1 MGVVYEAEDLK
12 LGRHHV
18 ALRFLPDELA
28 NDVLALSCFQRE
40 AKAASPLNHPNICII
55 YEIECSG
62 HRRLHVA
69 GARSGKGTRRP
80 HRFVFVRCGAVRD
93 VYGDRSGTLTPV
105 LPTPPRCS
113 VGSMTK
119 WADPQEAVR
128 GVSQVGGA

>member
-1 MGVVYEAEDLK
+1 
-12 LGRHHV
+12 
-18 ALRFLPDELA
+18 
-28 NDVLALSCFQRE
+28 
-40 AKAASPLNHPNICII
+40 
-55 YEIECSG
+55 
-62 HRRLHVA
+62 
-69 GARSGKGTRRP
+69 
-80 HRFVFVRCGAVRD
+80 